1 MRTKEITE
9 LEAQTTLDLFELDF
23 EKYNSST
30 TDSLIIE
37 YASIL
42 ILKYGTQGLRTL
54 GSIRFST
61 AVSLFRQMDIF
72 LTAKKL
78 LKSLFIAEGLPTDLP
93 SR

>member
-9 LEAQTTLDLFELDF
+9 LEAQTTLDLFELSV
-23 EKYNSST
+23 EKYNFAT

-42 ILKYGTQGLRTL
+42 ILKYGVQGLRTL
-54 GSIRFST
+54 DSFQFST
-61 AVSLFRQMDIF
+61 AVSLFRQVDIF
-72 LTAKKL
+72 LTAAKL